1 MATYD
6 LTHSQVS
13 DLVQGTGLFSDP
25 EWSRILNT
33 IEKTGV
39 FAPGS
44 TSGDKAHVK
53 SLVFGKSPGPNSEI
67 LFYHGTP
74 QGPVTDN
81 GGADVTIFATNE
93 DVTAKLHDGGVIVT
107 AGGDDNI
114 TITGNSDDTV
124 YTGAGT
130 DMVSTGAGDD
140 TVYAGAGNDTLDGGA
155 GNDHLSGEAGDDWI
169 SGGAGNDMISGGD
182 GDDWL
187 SGGAGDD
194 TIYGGSGSDSIEGGA
209 GSDRLFGQSGD
220 DTIDGGAGADSID
233 GGAGDDYL
241 IGGAGADTLV
251 GGIGDDTM
259 EGGSGD
265 DVFRADGP
273 GAGEDSMDGGSGADQ
288 FFVDVSD
295 DTVVGGSGFDTLHIT
310 NFASTDAK
318 TATTEG
324 DVTTWT
330 FDDGSTISFSGI
342 EKIIFHD
349 QSRDTG
355 FAGST
360 ASEGPIGPSFLPRP
374 HDGNPMWQSDVMIYW
389 KELYE
394 SPRRLTSKWGHH
406 RIFAPEYR
414 IGPYPPA
421 GTDRSPRGIALGG
434 VFSNRLARPG

>member
-25 EWSRILNT
+25 EWNRILDS

-44 TSGDKAHVK
+44 TSGDKAHVE
-53 SLVFGKSPGPNSEI
+53 SLMFGESPGPNNEI

-74 QGPVTDN
+74 QGPVKDN
-81 GGADVTIFATNE
+81 GGADVTIFATND
-93 DVTAKLHDGGVIVT
+93 DVTATLHDGGIVVS
-107 AGGDDNI
+107 AGGDDKI

-124 YTGAGT
+124 FSGSGT

-155 GNDHLSGEAGDDWI
+155 GNDHLSGEAGDDVI
-169 SGGAGNDMISGGD
+169 YGGAGNDAIS
-182 GDDWL
+182 
-187 SGGAGDD
+187 
-194 TIYGGSGSDSIEGGA
+194 
-209 GSDRLFGQSGD
+209 
-220 DTIDGGAGADSID
+220 

-251 GGIGDDTM
+251 GGIGDDTLD
-259 EGGSGD
+259 GGSGD
-265 DVFRADGP
+265 DVLIASGS
-273 GAGEDSMDGGSGADQ
+273 GAGDDSLVGGSGADQ
-288 FFVDVSD
+288 FYVDVSA

-310 NFASTDAK
+310 NFSSTDAK

-330 FDDGSTISFSGI
+330 FDDGSTIAFSGI

-349 QSRDTG
+349 Q
-355 FAGST
+355 
-360 ASEGPIGPSFLPRP
+360 
-374 HDGNPMWQSDVMIYW
+374 
-389 KELYE
+389 E
-394 SPRRLTSKWGHH
+394 S
-406 RIFAPEYR
+406 
-414 IGPYPPA
+414 
-421 GTDRSPRGIALGG
+421 
-434 VFSNRLARPG
+434 